1 MARVGA
7 PNACSTSAKPLRKR
21 GINVDSS
28 FTGMKTDK
36 SVGSLTKMRSRCRR
50 TNSRLMYQSP
60 SLFVDTGA
68 SAMVSIPNRRS
79 TRCVHLKVSTFH
91 LSRAELGDASSQFL
105 LPLLDR
111 SNLTSCCDLRWSR
124 APPHSP
130 IHCIHHLQKLLL
142 GEYSLLHK
150 QSGKGFLLNYLG
162 HEEFFTREKTVEIKP
177 LSTTYAILH
186 PPTVDVLL
194 PRKNVC
200 IEVKTTWR

>member
-1 MARVGA
+1 MHGIRLSLNPSSSSVCCGSLSSSHFAWKIRSFIEPRTLRWTVAANAMGSISEISASMARVGA

-60 SLFVDTGA
+60 SLVVDTGA

-91 LSRAELGDASSQFL
+91 LSRAELEEASPQFL

-111 SNLTSCCDLRWSR
+111 SNLTSCCDLR
-124 APPHSP
+124 
-130 IHCIHHLQKLLL
+130 
-142 GEYSLLHK
+142 
-150 QSGKGFLLNYLG
+150 
-162 HEEFFTREKTVEIKP
+162 
-177 LSTTYAILH
+177 
-186 PPTVDVLL
+186 
-194 PRKNVC
+194 
-200 IEVKTTWR
+200 